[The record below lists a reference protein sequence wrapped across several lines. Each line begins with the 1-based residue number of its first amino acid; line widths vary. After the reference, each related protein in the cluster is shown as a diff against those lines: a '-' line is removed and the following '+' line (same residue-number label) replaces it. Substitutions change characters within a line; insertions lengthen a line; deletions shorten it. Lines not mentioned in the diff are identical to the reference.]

1 MKEQERPLGIAC
13 ILLALSVLLAAC
25 SGTMKGRVQQGDESV
40 NFQFEDNG
48 IGHGTLRA
56 AFSGGETFKGR
67 FADESS
73 SGFITTFD
81 TEGPKATIVHREEFE
96 AIESYSGNVEAILF
110 GNQGRTMRCKFRPV
124 NSFMGLPSGGEG
136 RCQISDGRVI
146 DVRF

>member
-25 SGTMKGRVQQGDESV
+25 SGTMKGMVQQGDESV
-40 NFQFEDNG
+40 NFQFEDTG

-96 AIESYSGNVEAILF
+96 AVESYSGNVEAILF

>member
-40 NFQFEDNG
+40 NFQFEDTG
-48 IGHGTLRA
+48 IGHGTLSA